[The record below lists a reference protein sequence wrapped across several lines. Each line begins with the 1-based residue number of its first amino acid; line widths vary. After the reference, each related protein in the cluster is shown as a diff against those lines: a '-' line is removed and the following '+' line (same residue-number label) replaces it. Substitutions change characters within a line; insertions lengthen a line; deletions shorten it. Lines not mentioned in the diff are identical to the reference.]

1 MRSIYRTFD
10 ILRMYLCIVIITHSF
25 VDILDVTFDVPRDHN
40 QLAMNEQQSD
50 ETITLN
56 STTARTTP
64 NG

>member
-1 MRSIYRTFD
+1 MFV
-10 ILRMYLCIVIITHSF
+10 CIVIIIYSF

-40 QLAMNEQQSD
+40 QLAINEQQSD
-50 ETITLN
+50 ETNTLS

>member
-1 MRSIYRTFD
+1 
-10 ILRMYLCIVIITHSF
+10 MYLCIVIITYAF
-25 VDILDVTFDVPRDHN
+25 VDILDVTIDVPRDHN

>member
-1 MRSIYRTFD
+1 MRAIYRTFY
-10 ILRMYLCIVIITHSF
+10 ILSVCIIIIIYSF

>member
-1 MRSIYRTFD
+1 
-10 ILRMYLCIVIITHSF
+10 MYLCIVIITHSF